1 MGNASTYR
9 NWASQI
15 LAKQSSSTSSHLGN
29 RKSASSVLSL
39 PHLCLN
45 WDCQLKDWAD
55 SILWPIILLTWCS
68 AVGLEPLLEQ
78 LVEKVEELTTSR
90 ECTSIVQIVITC
102 EVMKLLL
109 FEDYQSALS
118 LSRSFKY
125 SYFLSVSFAQIA
137 QEQGDEVVELS
148 NLLLVVILQRVLETL
163 LQLWERWAHLAQGC
177 CKCGLMWKVKMLVE
191 ECED

>member
-1 MGNASTYR
+1 M
-9 NWASQI
+9 
-15 LAKQSSSTSSHLGN
+15 
-29 RKSASSVLSL
+29 
-39 PHLCLN
+39 
-45 WDCQLKDWAD
+45 
-55 SILWPIILLTWCS
+55 
-68 AVGLEPLLEQ
+68 GLEPLLEQ

-148 NLLLVVILQRVLETL
+148 NLLLVVIFQRVLETL
-163 LQLWERWAHLAQGC
+163 LQL
-177 CKCGLMWKVKMLVE
+177 
-191 ECED
+191 

>member
-29 RKSASSVLSL
+29 RKSASSVLSP

-68 AVGLEPLLEQ
+68 AVGLESLLEQ
-78 LVEKVEELTTSR
+78 LVENVEELTTSR

-102 EVMKLLL
+102 EVMKM
-109 FEDYQSALS
+109 FYCSRIIKVHFLS
-118 LSRSFKY
+118 L
-125 SYFLSVSFAQIA
+125 
-137 QEQGDEVVELS
+137 GLS
-148 NLLLVVILQRVLETL
+148 NIPTFCLSPLLRLPKSKEMRL
-163 LQLWERWAHLAQGC
+163 LSWAICFL
-177 CKCGLMWKVKMLVE
+177 
-191 ECED
+191 